1 MSQTYSHNFSRKG
14 PDVLS
19 EELASVMIGKSAF
32 EFKAL
37 FTTVYT
43 NLRARKA
50 AGGGE
55 EMLRLRVYEKL
66 QAFVSKGMVTK
77 TTTAGVKEYLGLASL
92 ASALPLVV
100 IVPPVVA

>member
-1 MSQTYSHNFSRKG
+1 MSQTHTHSFSRKG

-19 EELASVMIGKSAF
+19 EEMAVVMFGQSAF

-43 NLRARKA
+43 NLRARNA
-50 AGGGE
+50 ANGGE

-66 QAFVSKGMVTK
+66 QNFVSRGMVTK
-77 TTTAGVKEYLGLASL
+77 TITAGVKEYLGLDSL
-92 ASALPLVV
+92 SAALPLAPVMPAIVV
-100 IVPPVVA
+100 